1 MMSGCCHRDDHRAI
15 AIQCIRFSTPQFW
28 LKIILLYFFAELSI
42 TDGVSIAVV
51 AVETVVLGIGYEV

>member
-1 MMSGCCHRDDHRAI
+1 MMSGCCHRDDDRAI

-28 LKIILLYFFAELSI
+28 LKMILFYFFAELSI

-51 AVETVVLGIGYEV
+51 AMETVVLGIGFEV